1 MNDTPQVK
9 GVSSLASRIKKLRE
23 GAVGI
28 VNDSQIATLL
38 ESRIRARF
46 EQGVSPDGTPWP
58 GLMQSTIDRKQR
70 KHSRNAKK
78 LLQDTGRL
86 LASLK
91 IIQGGNAG
99 LLAGATGAGVRIG
112 ISDPIAAEYGR
123 LHNYGLGQEK
133 RRFIGLSKL
142 DVLAVS
148 GYIRRR
154 LQSIAKE

>member
-9 GVSSLASRIKKLRE
+9 GVGSLSSRIKRLRE

-28 VNDSQIATLL
+28 VNDVQIAQLL

-46 EQGVSPDGTPWP
+46 AQGVAPDGTPWP
-58 GLMQSTIDRKQR
+58 GLMETTIARKGR
-70 KHSRNAKK
+70 KGSRNKDK

-86 LASLK
+86 FASLK
-91 IIQGGNAG
+91 IIQGGNVG

-133 RRFIGLSKL
+133 RRFIGLSTL
-142 DVLAVS
+142 DVVAVS
-148 GYIRRR
+148 GYLRRR
-154 LQSIAKE
+154 LKSIAKE